1 VVNRQKMSVEN
12 DPTPGEESLAQE
24 NNVVVRAPADDTK
37 QIDDEK
43 TEKTRGEEKS
53 AQQTAEKR
61 KRRREA
67 WEKAKE
73 AGRRFELHR
82 GLGNILRRAEDLF
95 VEVRCCMW
103 IGLVFCC

>member
-1 VVNRQKMSVEN
+1 MGQEKMSVQI

-24 NNVVVRAPADDTK
+24 YKVSVRTQADDTK
-37 QIDDEK
+37 KIEDGNTLNTKE
-43 TEKTRGEEKS
+43 EEKS
-53 AQQTAEKR
+53 ALQTAEKR

-95 VEVRCCMW
+95 VEVRCFMS
-103 IGLVFCC
+103 IGLGLCC